1 MHASR
6 KRAVGYRIRLLAG
19 SVAIAVGV
27 TACATAVADKPSPA
41 TSTTAAVPPTITT
54 STSTSSTEAP
64 TPTTTR
70 PVFISQGADP
80 TPGQLAECGF
90 YPTTTVP
97 SSYFDPI
104 VIRVE
109 PLPGTLALA
118 FDDGPDPEWTPVI
131 LDILKERGA
140 TATFFV
146 LGWKVD
152 AYPDLARRI
161 VDEGH
166 SLQSHG
172 YRHHN
177 LTNRSD
183 AAVGK
188 LIDDA
193 AEAIFNAT
201 GTTPVCLR
209 PPRGITSRRLEA
221 NAAERGHLIVL
232 WTSAGN
238 SLDYSLQTSSGVLSR
253 VRKWEA
259 GYVTLMHETWGF
271 LYARSLNAML
281 DDLDSRGIG
290 YSTICVPEESE

>member
-1 MHASR
+1 MHASSNQ
-6 KRAVGYRIRLLAG
+6 AVGYPIRLLAG
-19 SVAIAVGV
+19 SVAIALGV
-27 TACATAVADKPSPA
+27 TACSTAGADEPSPTPA
-41 TSTTAAVPPTITT
+41 TSTTAAVPPTTT
-54 STSTSSTEAP
+54 TSTEAP

-70 PVFISQGADP
+70 PAFISQGADP
-80 TPGQLAECGF
+80 TPGQLAEYGF

-109 PLPGTLALA
+109 PLPETLALT
-118 FDDGPDPEWTPVI
+118 FDDGPDPEWTPII
-131 LDILKERGA
+131 LDILKAHGA
-140 TATFFV
+140 RATFFV

-152 AYPDLARRI
+152 AYPELARRM

-201 GTTPVCLR
+201 GTTPACLR

-232 WTSAGN
+232 WTPAGN

-253 VRKWEA
+253 ARKWEA

-271 LYARSLNAML
+271 LYKRSLDAIL
-281 DDLDSRGIG
+281 DDLDSRGVG
-290 YSTICVPEESE
+290 YSTICVPETNE

>member
-1 MHASR
+1 VTFEIGRVCAIL
-6 KRAVGYRIRLLAG
+6 AVVLALFM
-19 SVAIAVGV
+19 
-27 TACATAVADKPSPA
+27 TACASVGADEPTPA
-41 TSTTAAVPPTITT
+41 TAASTTAAVPPTTTT

-70 PVFISQGADP
+70 PLFISQGADP
-80 TPGQLAECGF
+80 TPCQLAEYGF

-118 FDDGPDPEWTPVI
+118 FDDGPDPEWTPII

-152 AYPDLARRI
+152 AYPELARRI

-166 SLQSHG
+166 SLQSHA

-183 AAVGK
+183 ASVGK

-221 NAAERGHLIVL
+221 NAAEHGHLIVL
-232 WTSAGN
+232 WTSGGS

-253 VRKWEA
+253 ARKWEA

-271 LYARSLNAML
+271 LYKRSLDAML